1 MTKFIHSQK
10 LQIHRIIHRIYTF
23 TEFTQN
29 SQIHRIHKFT
39 EFTNSQNSYSHR
51 IHKVTE
57 FTKSQNSQC
66 HRIHKVTEF
75 TKSQNS
81 HDSQNSQIDIL
92 HKFTEYI
99 VRLKLIFPYSPGRAG
114 NGRCDPECN
123 TRACGNDGGDCE
135 QPEPPTNGYLPPAQ
149 PGYSG

>member
-1 MTKFIHSQK
+1 MFNFNSLHDKIHS
-10 LQIHRIIHRIYTF
+10 F
-23 TEFTQN
+23 TKVTN
-29 SQIHRIHKFT
+29 SQNYSQNLHIHRIHT
-39 EFTNSQNSYSHR
+39 EFTNSQNSYS
-51 IHKVTE
+51 
-57 FTKSQNSQC
+57 